1 MKIFWIACQN
11 HMIAGKKLFNNWL
24 DNLKGSENMS
34 NLDLSKKIAKLE
46 SDNKI
51 LQSESVILN
60 EKLEES
66 ENQRR
71 ILEKQLFEI
80 NQNNLLKFDELTGTW
95 FNEKQSVRYCAN
107 CKVKIEKLSP
117 LISHNHGWK
126 CPVCDKNF
134 RDPSQPLPPIISG
147 NRYKNNMQF

>member
-1 MKIFWIACQN
+1 LQRSAKQPAPAELCVRQ
-11 HMIAGKKLFNNWL
+11 
-24 DNLKGSENMS
+24 LKGSGNMS
-34 NLDLSKKIAKLE
+34 NLDLSEKIAKLE

-51 LQSESVILN
+51 LQSESAILKD
-60 EKLEES
+60 KLEES
-66 ENQRR
+66 ENQNR

-126 CPVCDKNF
+126 CPVCDKDF
-134 RDPSQPLPPIISG
+134 RDPSRPATTKMIT
-147 NRYKNNMQF
+147 R